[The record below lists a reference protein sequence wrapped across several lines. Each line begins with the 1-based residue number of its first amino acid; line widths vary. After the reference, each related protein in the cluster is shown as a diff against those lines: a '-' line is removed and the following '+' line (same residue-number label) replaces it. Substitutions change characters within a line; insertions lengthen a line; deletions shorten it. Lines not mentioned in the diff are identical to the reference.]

1 MPRPLPTL
9 CLLPTLR
16 PLSTLCALLLG
27 TALTAPPAAS
37 QAAPV
42 AIPAT
47 GGVPLPRPGQH
58 WTLEARTADGETFR
72 TTLRLSAA
80 PPADPGTF
88 RADRGTLLLDAEA
101 GTLIALDLQD
111 ARDGG
116 LGLACA
122 VRLNADRSALEAAGV
137 LASGTLTELPA
148 RLEAALAVLN
158 VTRTPQQQEEV
169 ARELGLGSCALSVQT
184 P

>member
-1 MPRPLPTL
+1 MPRPLPPL
-9 CLLPTLR
+9 RPASTLR
-16 PLSTLCALLLG
+16 PLPTLCALLLG
-27 TALTAPPAAS
+27 TALATPPAAS
-37 QAAPV
+37 QAAP
-42 AIPAT
+42 A
-47 GGVPLPRPGQH
+47 PLPRPGQH

-80 PPADPGTF
+80 PPTDPGTF
-88 RADRGTLLLDAEA
+88 RADRGTLLLDTQA

-148 RLEAALAVLN
+148 RLEAALAVLT
-158 VTRTPQQQEEV
+158 VTRTPQEQAEA
-169 ARELGLGSCALSVQT
+169 ARELRLGSCELTLQF

>member
-1 MPRPLPTL
+1 MPRRFRCPATLLLCLLCGAHAAPGTLPTPLPTA
-9 CLLPTLR
+9 LPTLL
-16 PLSTLCALLLG
+16 PALGL
-27 TALTAPPAAS
+27 
-37 QAAPV
+37 
-42 AIPAT
+42 
-47 GGVPLPRPGQH
+47 LPRPGQH
-58 WTLEARTADGETFR
+58 WTLNARTADGETFR

-88 RADRGTLLLDAEA
+88 RADRGTLLLDAQA

-122 VRLNADRSALEAAGV
+122 VRLNADRNSAPEVSGV

-158 VTRTPQQQEEV
+158 VTRTPQEQEEA
-169 ARELGLGSCALSVQT
+169 ARELGLGTCALSVQT